1 MTYPKTANHN
11 KVTDTKIETVEE
23 PAKSTLNEEGQIP
36 PKGQRVEKR
45 LKEAVSALDAPSKK

>member
-1 MTYPKTANHN
+1 MTYPKTANQN

-36 PKGQRVEKR
+36 PKGQKVEKR
-45 LKEAVSALDAPSKK
+45 LKEAVNALDAPTKK